1 MKTMKKIG
9 KIFWKAL
16 LILIEAHGM
25 ACVTMSY
32 ILAWTNH
39 EQVVDSV
46 SQTLVAEILAPF
58 VAGMMTKTIENIFQ
72 KNKLSFS
79 EPLDALKEIR
89 ETEFA
94 DDVSGIGGD
103 DD

>member
-1 MKTMKKIG
+1 MKKIG

-16 LILIEAHGM
+16 LILIEIHGM

-46 SQTLVAEILAPF
+46 SQSIVSEILAPF
-58 VAGMMTKTIENIFQ
+58 VAGMITKTVENVFE
-72 KNKLSFS
+72 KNTLSFS
-79 EPLDALKEIR
+79 RPIR
-89 ETEFA
+89 NEE
-94 DDVSGIGGD
+94 SQGD
-103 DD
+103 DMDEQEEDDSP